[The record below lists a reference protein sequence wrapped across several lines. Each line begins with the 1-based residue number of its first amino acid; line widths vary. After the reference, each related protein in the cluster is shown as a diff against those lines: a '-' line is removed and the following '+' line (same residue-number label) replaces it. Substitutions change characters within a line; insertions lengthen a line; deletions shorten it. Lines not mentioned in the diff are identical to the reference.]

1 MLAAIAARRMDLVR
15 EDARAVRRAPLRN
28 QNMQTFYILL
38 PTFGKFALRHGRM
51 NLVREGSRAVRLEVR
66 SAPPSQICETLPFGS
81 IWRRQGELRVRAAG
95 DGALR
100 ARAARRPRRRPPPL
114 WGRSKKNAAGRTTF
128 QLSDANLRELNFQ
141 QLFADDQI

>member
-28 QNMQTFYILL
+28 QNMQTFDTLL
-38 PTFGKFALRHGRM
+38 PTFGKFAVRHGRM

-66 SAPPSQICETLPFGS
+66 SAPPSQICETLQFGS
-81 IWRRQGELRVRAAG
+81 IWRRQGELRFRAAG